1 MYKRVTS
8 SLTNGCRIA
17 RIAELLLEQYGPER
31 VQQVEQRSENI
42 FYAALKDGTII
53 QAVVQADG
61 VLLIHEVDE
70 L

>member
-8 SLTNGCRIA
+8 SLTNGC

-53 QAVVQADG
+53 QAVVQADS
-61 VLLIHEVDE
+61 VLSIHELDE